1 MVDGKHL
8 EVIIQSVLKDVRG
21 LAMDKFGCRVVQRM
35 LEYCNDRV
43 KERMTRDLRPHI
55 QAMVIHQF
63 GNYVIQ
69 NILINGP
76 DEDRRLVTNEVLSNL
91 LFYCK
96 NKFASNVVEKALDYS
111 AEDQKAKIVKR
122 LTTSNDKGESAV
134 IGLVHDSYGNYVIR
148 KSTSLSCLKYSN

>member
-1 MVDGKHL
+1 MVPSKHL
-8 EVIIQSVLKDVRG
+8 EAIIHSVLRDVRG

-35 LEYCNDRV
+35 LEHCEDHV

-55 QAMVIHQF
+55 RVMVVHQF

-69 NILINGP
+69 NILTNGP
-76 DEDRRLVTNEVLSNL
+76 SEDRRLVTDEVLSNL

-111 AEDQKAKIVKR
+111 PEIQRTEIVRR
-122 LTTSNDKGESAV
+122 LTTSNDKGESPV
-134 IGLVHDSYGNYVIR
+134 ISLVHDSFGNYVIR
-148 KSTSLSCLKYSN
+148 TSTSPFFGRGPG